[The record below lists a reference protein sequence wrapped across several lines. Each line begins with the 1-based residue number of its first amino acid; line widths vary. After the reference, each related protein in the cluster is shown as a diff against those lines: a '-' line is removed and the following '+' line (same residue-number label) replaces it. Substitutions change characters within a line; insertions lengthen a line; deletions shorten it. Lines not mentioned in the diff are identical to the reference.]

1 MSMTATHFA
10 LQQIHVPDHDP
21 AWEVEPPEAAVPL
34 CDFRG
39 DGRLIDAFVH
49 QRSAWTCP
57 LFYLAIP
64 AYAVLTLAAA
74 AIRFFGRTGILPN
87 HSAS

>member
-1 MSMTATHFA
+1 MSMTATHFV
-10 LQQIHVPDHDP
+10 LQPIHLSDHDP
-21 AWEVEPPEAAVPL
+21 ARQVEPPEVAVPL

-49 QRSAWTCP
+49 PRSAWSCP

-64 AYAVLTLAAA
+64 AYAVLAFAAA
-74 AIRFFGRTGILPN
+74 AIRLCDRVGIVPN
-87 HSAS
+87 HSAR